1 MLYPQNGS
9 IAKGS
14 RRRAPRAPVAAAVF
28 SDPMVAATS
37 TPCCHEC
44 DSNTS
49 GTVVARRPPKRNA
62 EIGTPF
68 GSSHSGAIDGTCEA
82 GEQNREFGWAATVLD
97 SGVHDWPFQSVRC
110 AGGSSVRSS
119 HHTSPSSVSAVLVN
133 TVFAS
138 MACSALGFDF
148 SLVPGATPKN
158 PNSGLIA
165 WRRPSSP

>member
-1 MLYPQNGS
+1 MAN
-9 IAKGS
+9 GS
-14 RRRAPRAPVAAAVF
+14 RRSSPTPPVAAAVF
-28 SDPMVAATS
+28 SEPMVAATS

-68 GSSHSGAIDGTCEA
+68 GSCHSGAIDGHCDA
-82 GEQNREFGWAATVLD
+82 GTQKRELGCAAGWD
-97 SGVHDWPFQSVRC
+97 ESPGVHDCPFQSVRC

-133 TVFAS
+133 TVLAS
-138 MACSALGFDF
+138 IVRIALGFDF

-158 PNSGLIA
+158 PN
-165 WRRPSSP
+165 

>member
-1 MLYPQNGS
+1 MGP
-9 IAKGS
+9 
-14 RRRAPRAPVAAAVF
+14 P
-28 SDPMVAATS
+28 TS

-49 GTVVARRPPKRNA
+49 GTVVARRPPNRNA
-62 EIGTPF
+62 EIGTPS
-68 GSSHSGAIDGTCEA
+68 GSCHSGAIDGHCEA
-82 GEQNREFGWAATVLD
+82 ATVKREFGCAAGGPVA
-97 SGVHDWPFQSVRC
+97 GVHDWPFQSVRC

-133 TVFAS
+133 TALAS
-138 MACSALGFDF
+138 MVCSALGLEC

-165 WRRPSSP
+165 CSRPSSPNFIH